1 MDYNGAALV
10 AMVGKECVAIA
21 SDTRLGV
28 QFQTVSTKFQKIFQM
43 GKRLMLGLAGL
54 ATDVQTMK
62 ERIDF
67 RLKLYTLRENRE
79 IKPKAFMNLVSSM
92 LYEKRLQT
100 TFYTSFALFL
110 LFSRFGPYFIN
121 PVIAGLDNEGKPFI
135 STADLIGCSTESTSF
150 VVSGTCSENLYGMC
164 ESLWEPDLVP
174 FKLFFTAGIV
184 EVVSNVHV

>member
-1 MDYNGAALV
+1 MFKPCTFYLFDYIL
-10 AMVGKECVAIA
+10 KH
-21 SDTRLGV
+21 
-28 QFQTVSTKFQKIFQM
+28 QKILL
-43 GKRLMLGLAGL
+43 RHR
-54 ATDVQTMK
+54 K

-135 STADLIGCSTESTSF
+135 STGYSNKL
-150 VVSGTCSENLYGMC
+150 
-164 ESLWEPDLVP
+164 SLVIKIDSYL
-174 FKLFFTAGIV
+174 
-184 EVVSNVHV
+184 N